1 MNMIGAAHHVTVAI
15 CRENA
20 GWRLFQV
27 ASLMRRHLLLAVVPH
42 SRCKCATNS
51 SAPLNFVDEVK
62 PCLSTYPTPIGCVA
76 NDIAWSTR
84 FAQRFGKLAN
94 CLRKHPEHVRLEQ
107 RGGGTLELVSKL
119 APNDDAKSAT
129 SSVPADWLPPF
140 PPPGAKDDALLTR
153 ITKAVE
159 RYPTGLNALSIPK
172 LVGGW
177 DVRRHGRLFDVLQ
190 ARSDLFVFT
199 YAHSNTALVQL
210 RGQTIAQAVVD
221 PHLVDDYDMGTEAAT
236 VDPGSEPDRADVLAN
251 ENRSEPIFDDPFSL
265 WSTAAIADDDLP
277 MTACSTTQDACEPLH
292 EVEHNSP
299 QSPPSGQVAVAL
311 GDADDGALSLLAE
324 LYDETAADIAATG
337 ADIANSNGTSEYGF
351 QFGDVASRPPM
362 PPDFFALRVLPF
374 IPVGDSIT
382 LPELEHA
389 CHWIP
394 QKLRLFGPL
403 LLQLQAFPKLV
414 HVDRHGWIQRV
425 PLAAAELAPLP
436 TPTISADTTLCHD
449 AAEQQALLALVPT
462 SMAIAISDLPPVVR
476 GDVSLDEATT
486 MLASLPS
493 GTVSFTTS
501 ADGTARLVQRGKRD
515 ENEFDVP
522 PVALLLTLVGYHL
535 RPDGH
540 MLTNLDVAAQWS
552 VHHAPRYG
560 PLPDA
565 LRALADLVVVE
576 LAPHGVALVRWA
588 PLTVTAVGESVRAV
602 VRAVRSNLRFSSVR
616 RRRDEDGK
624 AVSGAAPITCH
635 TNRFQPSVPADP
647 ASTAAVST
655 AAVDS
660 VLARFGG
667 AVPVTVLSA
676 MLRAKDAD
684 AVRAALTEQTED
696 APESRRDG
704 RSGGRSESL
713 DRKKQQAR
721 VQRKY
726 SELNRNWTRVSQH
739 NVALLQPIH
748 KDQHGPDVV
757 DATVVVQRGP
767 NGRADDTWVF
777 IPTLKMALQVPPWRM
792 AEASVASAKPTGDDE
807 WTRVAGTDYKNLG
820 AKVNPEAVEQK
831 DVGSDTDC
839 DRGKAPSE
847 EPTTAKI
854 EMLRTGLQAA
864 ETGRREAEAALD
876 AFMRSWVLGSAQAKL
891 RT

>member
-1 MNMIGAAHHVTVAI
+1 LGRLITSQLLFAAKMPVGA
-15 CRENA
+15 
-20 GWRLFQV
+20 LFQV

-42 SRCKCATNS
+42 SRCRCATNS
-51 SAPLNFVDEVK
+51 SAPLNFIDEVK

-76 NDIAWSTR
+76 TDIAWSTR

-210 RGQTIAQAVVD
+210 RGQSLAQAVVD
-221 PHLVDDYDMGTEAAT
+221 PHMVDDYEMGTEAAT

-251 ENRSEPIFDDPFSL
+251 ENRSEPMFDDPFSL
-265 WSTAAIADDDLP
+265 WSSAAIADDDLP
-277 MTACSTTQDACEPLH
+277 MTAHHTTQGACEPLH
-292 EVEHNSP
+292 EAEHISP
-299 QSPPSGQVAVAL
+299 QSPPPGQVAVAL

-425 PLAAAELAPLP
+425 PLAGAEVAPLP

-449 AAEQQALLALVPT
+449 AAEQHALLALVPT

-515 ENEFDVP
+515 ETKFEVP

-588 PLTVTAVGESVRAV
+588 PLTVAAVGEPVRAV
-602 VRAVRSNLRFSSVR
+602 IRAVRSNLRFSSVR

-635 TNRFQPSVPADP
+635 ANRFQPSVPADP
-647 ASTAAVST
+647 ASTAIST

-676 MLRAKDAD
+676 MLRARDAD

-704 RSGGRSESL
+704 RSGSRSASL

-721 VQRKY
+721 V
-726 SELNRNWTRVSQH
+726 
-739 NVALLQPIH
+739 
-748 KDQHGPDVV
+748 
-757 DATVVVQRGP
+757 DATAVVQRGP

-777 IPTLKMALQVPPWRM
+777 IPALKMALQVPPWRM
-792 AEASVASAKPTGDDE
+792 AEASAASAKPTGDDE

-820 AKVNPEAVEQK
+820 AKVNPEVVEQK